1 MALTRKFLSAMGIED
16 DKVEEIIT
24 AHTDTV
30 NALKEQR
37 DSYKEDAD
45 KLPNVQK
52 QLDEM
57 KANADKEDPYKE
69 QYEKLQKEFET
80 FKTDVE
86 NEKIK
91 AKKNTLYRALIK
103 DAGVSEKRIDSIMKV
118 TNVDDVELDGD
129 TIKDADKIKEN
140 IKTEW
145 SDFLVTE
152 TQQGA
157 NTTKPPQSTGGTTMT
172 KEEIRSIKDPVARQ
186 KAMIE
191 NGSLFGLE

>member
-1 MALTRKFLSAMGIED
+1 MGLED

-24 AHTDTV
+24 AHTETV

-37 DSYKEDAD
+37 DQYKEDAD
-45 KLPNVQK
+45 KLPILQK
-52 QLDEM
+52 KVEELE
-57 KANADKEDPYKE
+57 ANQNKEDPYKE
-69 QYEKLQKEFET
+69 QYETLQKEFDD
-80 FKTDVE
+80 FKAE
-86 NEKIK
+86 IESEK
-91 AKKNTLYRALIK
+91 AKAIKEKAYRALIK
-103 DAGVSEKRIDSIMKV
+103 DAGISDKRIDSIMKV
-118 TNVDDVELDGD
+118 TNIDDIEMDGD
-129 TIKDADKIKEN
+129 TIKDADKVKES

-157 NTTKPPQSTGGTTMT
+157 STSKPPATTGGTTMT